1 MSLYNLFSAAAA
13 ILIAGTIFLLVR
25 RDQLHTR
32 YAIWWI
38 PLAIA
43 VLMVGVF
50 PGLNDKLAWM
60 LGIAYPPV
68 LPLIIGLGLLIIKIL
83 MMDIERS
90 KNEQKLHRLTQRLG
104 MLECELLEKSTPT
117 PKSEQREEAGGDG

>member
-1 MSLYNLFSAAAA
+1 MSVYNIFSAAAA
-13 ILIAGTIFLLVR
+13 IVIAGSILLLVR

-38 PLAIA
+38 PLAIV
-43 VLMVGVF
+43 VLVVGVF
-50 PGLNDKLAWM
+50 PGLNDKLAWA

-68 LPLIIGLGLLIIKIL
+68 LPLIIGLGLLIVKIL
-83 MMDIERS
+83 SMDIERS

-104 MLECELLEKSTPT
+104 MLECELLGKSSESSD
-117 PKSEQREEAGGDG
+117 SEQMEDAGEER